1 MTNGDIIK
9 KLLKDII
16 WRVFP
21 DNEDDRNPLLTTIE
35 ESISDAIDDIK
46 EPEIFPQLKRVHK
59 NVIDAI
65 EFYLT
70 IPDYMEQAM
79 APLPHYFLYSVADAE
94 DKTYLLK
101 IVTKESPY
109 VITCSSFRDND
120 DKVVYLKDST
130 TVWDAVLRLWQT
142 IEPNSDDAKDFWTQ
156 LSDKHLENY
165 YLAIDDKAE
174 KFDKQS
180 DAWRYFAF
188 TYFYII
194 NEDRFPLP
202 KDLEVEASKF
212 KEHLT
217 MAENAKYEQFFDTFN
232 VLNEVKHSTD
242 KLGKYLKVYHVVEQ
256 FAYRE
261 KFLKLINDKK
271 DKDCSL
277 VRRIEALTDTFKQ
290 SETSV
295 IVSSVQKLYPQL
307 AAALNAQI
315 GSATDV
321 LTPACRTFLQQKYEI
336 SPEDDGTFSADSVG
350 SIVYNFRNSI
360 VHNKE
365 TEFHFTLNNVS
376 EYKDIIGL
384 LDFITNHLIDGI
396 IQLIEKDRLNPLV
409 YRKKTLKL
417 Y

>member
-21 DNEDDRNPLLTTIE
+21 DNEADRNPLLTTIE

-65 EFYLT
+65 DFYLT
-70 IPDYMEQAM
+70 IPDYMDHDM
-79 APLPHYFLYSVADAE
+79 TPLPHYFLYSVLDSE

-109 VITCSSFRDND
+109 VITCSSFRDNTD
-120 DKVVYLKDST
+120 NVVYLKDST
-130 TVWDAVLRLWQT
+130 VVWDAILSLWQT
-142 IEPNSDDAKDFWTQ
+142 IEPNSEDARDFWTQ
-156 LSDKHLENY
+156 LSEKHLENY
-165 YLAIDDKAE
+165 YLAIDGKAE

-188 TYFYII
+188 AYFYLI

-202 KDLEVEASKF
+202 KDLKVEVSKF

-277 VRRIEALTDTFKQ
+277 VRRIETLTDTFKQ

-307 AAALNAQI
+307 AVELNAQI

-321 LTPACRTFLQQKYEI
+321 LTPACRTFLQQKYDI

-365 TEFHFTLNNVS
+365 TEFHFAFNNVS

-384 LDFITNHLIDGI
+384 LDFITNHLIDSI
-396 IQLIEKDRLNPLV
+396 IQLIEKNRLNPLL
-409 YRKKTLKL
+409 YRRKTLKL

>member
-1 MTNGDIIK
+1 M
-9 KLLKDII
+9 
-16 WRVFP
+16 
-21 DNEDDRNPLLTTIE
+21 
-35 ESISDAIDDIK
+35 
-46 EPEIFPQLKRVHK
+46 
-59 NVIDAI
+59 
-65 EFYLT
+65 
-70 IPDYMEQAM
+70 
-79 APLPHYFLYSVADAE
+79 
-94 DKTYLLK
+94 
-101 IVTKESPY
+101 
-109 VITCSSFRDND
+109 
-120 DKVVYLKDST
+120 
-130 TVWDAVLRLWQT
+130 
-142 IEPNSDDAKDFWTQ
+142 
-156 LSDKHLENY
+156 
-165 YLAIDDKAE
+165 
-174 KFDKQS
+174 
-180 DAWRYFAF
+180 
-188 TYFYII
+188 
-194 NEDRFPLP
+194 
-202 KDLEVEASKF
+202 
-212 KEHLT
+212 
-217 MAENAKYEQFFDTFN
+217 
-232 VLNEVKHSTD
+232 LNEVKHSTD

-321 LTPACRTFLQQKYEI
+321 LSPACRTFLQQKYDI

-365 TEFHFTLNNVS
+365 TEFHFTFNNVS

-384 LDFITNHLIDGI
+384 LDFITNHLIDSI
-396 IQLIEKDRLNPLV
+396 IQLIEKNRLNPLL
-409 YRKKTLKL
+409 YRRKTLKL

>member
-1 MTNGDIIK
+1 MD
-9 KLLKDII
+9 
-16 WRVFP
+16 
-21 DNEDDRNPLLTTIE
+21 
-35 ESISDAIDDIK
+35 
-46 EPEIFPQLKRVHK
+46 
-59 NVIDAI
+59 
-65 EFYLT
+65 
-70 IPDYMEQAM
+70 
-79 APLPHYFLYSVADAE
+79 PLPHYFLYTVADAE

-101 IVTKESPY
+101 IVTKKSPY

-120 DKVVYLKDST
+120 DNVVYLKDST
-130 TVWDAVLRLWQT
+130 TVWDAVLNLWQT
-142 IEPNSDDAKDFWTQ
+142 IEPNTDDAKDFWTQ
-156 LSDKHLENY
+156 LSEKHLENY
-165 YLAIDDKAE
+165 YLAIDGKAE

-180 DAWRYFAF
+180 EAWRYFAF
-188 TYFYII
+188 TYFYLI

-307 AAALNAQI
+307 AVDLNAQI

-321 LTPACRTFLQQKYEI
+321 LTPACKTFLQQKYDI

-365 TEFHFTLNNVS
+365 TEFHFTFNNVS

-384 LDFITNHLIDGI
+384 LDFITNHLIDSI
-396 IQLIEKDRLNPLV
+396 VQLIEKNRLNPLL
-409 YRKKTLKL
+409 YKKKTLKL